1 MKRIFLVFLLS
12 FGLGMSFSMAGFTDP
27 HTPGGIGSGT
37 GTEKAERSS
46 CGLFLMCYKI
56 CCSVGTE
63 SCTPKQCT
71 STRTGNPC

>member
-1 MKRIFLVFLLS
+1 MKKCFQFFLLS

-46 CGLFLMCYKI
+46 CGFLWLNLNGAI
-56 CCSVGTE
+56 L
-63 SCTPKQCT
+63 
-71 STRTGNPC
+71 TGRNP